1 MRIAVFSLSMTSIW
15 KIIFTLLQYKEHP
28 PTPTPTYTLTHKH
41 TSFKLTDQISFL
53 LPFVSLLHV
62 SLLLEKRNFHYL
74 IFFFKCVCF
83 VSLLLEKRNFHYL
96 NKILKM
102 CVLYCLIKI
111 TVLCNI
117 LCVLIFSTTFYFVLS
132 VWYWHVCSK
141 AHTFLLPFRI
151 HKPLSEL
158 KPIKTTGDHALKAT
172 TSRQVMTLK
181 LFFCEWAAQMVVYFH
196 HDNIFY

>member
-1 MRIAVFSLSMTSIW
+1 M
-15 KIIFTLLQYKEHP
+15 LQYKEHP

-41 TSFKLTDQISFL
+41 TSCKLTDQISFL
-53 LPFVSLLHV
+53 LPFVSLLH
-62 SLLLEKRNFHYL
+62 
-74 IFFFKCVCF
+74 

-132 VWYWHVCSK
+132 VWYWQVCSK